1 MYLLID
7 VETKKVFSVHDY
19 VGDADQVRC
28 WCEDNF
34 VENKST
40 ILVAVLESK
49 LSHEE
54 LKEKLK

>member
-19 VGDADQVRC
+19 VGDADKERRK
-28 WCEDNF
+28 CEDKF

-49 LSHEE
+49 
-54 LKEKLK
+54 